1 MTPSLWS
8 DYRDDGLIEA
18 APRRVSPQPRAPE
31 APHRTHRTWLVRALE
46 QGTEREV
53 ATYEVSLE
61 AGMDPRKPWT
71 YAHAR
76 LVALLTRKR
85 SWPTDSKVI
94 IRIEEKP

>member
-1 MTPSLWS
+1 MTPGPAS
-8 DYRDDGLIEA
+8 
-18 APRRVSPQPRAPE
+18 V
-31 APHRTHRTWLVRALE
+31 PHRTHRTWLVRALE
-46 QGTEREV
+46 QGSEREV